1 MRICA
6 TKEKIGCSGV
16 KILYTT
22 REAIVLKFTKNYNEL
37 VGGGGVHVAPSKL
50 KLFKYVWTEEN
61 DDKLEEL
68 DL

>member
-22 REAIVLKFTKNYNEL
+22 REANVLKFTKNYNNEKAIPRIFCEL
-37 VGGGGVHVAPSKL
+37 GKRITEYVNKL
-50 KLFKYVWTEEN
+50 TEIA
-61 DDKLEEL
+61 
-68 DL
+68 